1 MPNYNFK
8 FMFRVLCIVSKNLT
22 NLTWQR
28 IICAVLPWSGQESVS
43 APNWSKWN
51 WGHSKHV
58 VNTNVSIY
66 IFVDTNVMLL
76 LTACGCLRAVL
87 NVKKILLVYF
97 LWCTKLIYIY
107 IYISFG
113 NFVLGTCCSRFVVGI
128 CDVGKLYVMLGC
140 NRKLW

>member
-1 MPNYNFK
+1 MPNYNFE
-8 FMFRVLCIVSKNLT
+8 FMFRVLCIASKNLA

-28 IICAVLPWSGQESVS
+28 IVCAVLPWSGQESVS
-43 APNWSKWN
+43 IQNGSKWN
-51 WGHSKHV
+51 RGHSKHV
-58 VNTNVSIY
+58 VNTNVSIN
-66 IFVDTNVMLL
+66 IFVNANVMLL
-76 LTACGCLRAVL
+76 LIACGCLRAVL
-87 NVKKILLVYF
+87 NVKKFCL
-97 LWCTKLIYIY
+97 YIFCDVQNLY